1 MSSAVCPPCS
11 NIADSKASKKC
22 MDIAVQEAQ
31 EGVKRGEGGPF
42 GAVIVNK
49 KGEIVARAH
58 NMVLQTND
66 PTAHAE
72 VTVIRKA
79 SARLGRF
86 DLSDC
91 TIYSTCEPCPMC
103 FGAIH
108 WAKIPVCVYGATAK
122 DAAEAGFDDAFIY
135 NAIRKTTTEKK
146 VDMRQQNH
154 KGAVEVMKLEY
165 SLY

>member
-1 MSSAVCPPCS
+1 
-11 NIADSKASKKC
+11 
-22 MDIAVQEAQ
+22 MDVAVQEAH

-72 VTVIRKA
+72 VTCIRKA
-79 SARLGRF
+79 SARLGKF

-91 TIYSTCEPCPMC
+91 KIYSTCEPCPMC

-135 NAIRKTTTEKK
+135 NAIRKTTSEKK
-146 VDMRQQNH
+146 VDMQQEKH
-154 KGAVEVMKLEY
+154 EGAVEVMKLDY
-165 SLY
+165 KLY

>member
-1 MSSAVCPPCS
+1 MSSVQS
-11 NIADSKASKKC
+11 ADKKTC
-22 MDIAVQEAQ
+22 KKYMDVAVQEAH

-72 VTVIRKA
+72 VTCIRKA
-79 SARLGRF
+79 SARLGKF

-91 TIYSTCEPCPMC
+91 KIYSTCEPCPMC

-135 NAIRKTTTEKK
+135 NAIRKTTSEKK
-146 VDMRQQNH
+146 VDMQQEKH
-154 KGAVEVMKLEY
+154 EGAVEVMKLDY
-165 SLY
+165 KLY